1 MIAAET
7 QKAREEDGVSS
18 TSKKEDPLGDLE
30 DTQDNTLLHED
41 ANEEGKSSDKE
52 EEVGKESI
60 VNNASSDEEGLP
72 LDKDI
77 EELEALERKKKGNL
91 VFYLLLFL
99 IHFFKQNFKSPLT
112 RRGKQNPLLRPPP
125 RKWQSPPSLMSART
139 KAPRE

>member
-18 TSKKEDPLGDLE
+18 TSEKEDPLGDLE

-41 ANEEGKSSDKE
+41 ANEEGESSDKE
-52 EEVGKESI
+52 EEVGEES
-60 VNNASSDEEGLP
+60 VVDDASSDEEGLP

-91 VFYLLLFL
+91 VFLFTF
-99 IHFFKQNFKSPLT
+99 IFNSFF
-112 RRGKQNPLLRPPP
+112 
-125 RKWQSPPSLMSART
+125 
-139 KAPRE
+139 